1 VGVRRG
7 YAFQLL
13 AAAGWTSVPFLPL
26 LRQPTLVLTG
36 DDDPI
41 IPVVN
46 GRLLA
51 ALIRRSRL
59 HVYRGGHLEL
69 IARPEHVAPEIEQ
82 FLDASETGLHI
93 IPTEDIR

>member
-1 VGVRRG
+1 MSRRG

-13 AAAGWTSVPFLPL
+13 AAAGWTSIPFLPL

-46 GRLLA
+46 GHLLA
-51 ALIRRSRL
+51 ALIPPLPAARLPRRPPRTHRGPERL
-59 HVYRGGHLEL
+59 
-69 IARPEHVAPEIEQ
+69 APVIEE

-93 IPTEDIR
+93 IPTEDTR